1 MESSK
6 SILGRPSKHSKLV
19 NGLKQYL
26 LDARL
31 NPTLKLNILAVSR
44 AIGVKKS
51 TIYLH
56 SQHDPEV
63 AQLLNNIRDL
73 ARARK
78 LVVFDGDATANRE
91 PEEYDET
98 GEVIGSEVARDATES
113 ISLEMMAT
121 HSARAVQVAVWNMSR
136 FIGRHRKHQYVSDL
150 PRVVFDLDSTLA
162 QLHRIREEL
171 GGLSDEWIKIS
182 RTDCEVADIVGQL
195 SLSYTSEEQL

>member
-6 SILGRPSKHSKLV
+6 SVSGRPSKHSKLV

-44 AIGVKKS
+44 AIDVKKS

-78 LVVFDGDATANRE
+78 LADFECDAAA
-91 PEEYDET
+91 PPGSEEYDET
-98 GEVIGSEVARDATES
+98 GEVTGSDNASDATKS
-113 ISLEMMAT
+113 ISLELLAT
-121 HSARAVQVAVWNMSR
+121 HSARAIQVAVWSMSK
-136 FIGRHRKHQYVSDL
+136 FIGRHRKHRFVSDL
-150 PRVVFDLDSTLA
+150 PRIVFDLDSTLA

-171 GGLSDEWIKIS
+171 GDLSDEWIKVS
-182 RTDCEVADIVGQL
+182 QTDCDLADVGGQL
-195 SLSYTSEEQL
+195 NLTYPSE